1 MVTPAQIRQPHIAGN
16 SDPANAAARLELAR
30 AIAAT
35 VPDPEIPAINLDELG
50 ILRDVQLTGDTVVV
64 TLTPTYT
71 GCPAT
76 EAIRQDVR
84 DALMAGGFEAVRV
97 EIVLSPP
104 WSTDWISETGRRK
117 LREYGIA
124 PPAAAGTVCDK
135 PVVLRFVDRRGRPA
149 ASEADLPACPL
160 CGSGDSEQLSEH
172 GSTPC
177 KALYRC
183 RACREP
189 FDYFKPY

>member
-1 MVTPAQIRQPHIAGN
+1 MVSLTQGGAPSPLDG
-16 SDPANAAARLELAR
+16 LERAR
-30 AIAAT
+30 ALVGAI
-35 VPDPEIPAINLDELG
+35 PDPEIPVVSLADLG
-50 ILRDVQLTGDTVVV
+50 ILRAVDVVDGHIVV

-76 EAIRQDVR
+76 EAIAQDARRVL
-84 DALMAGGFEAVRV
+84 AEGGFADARVRLT
-97 EIVLSPP
+97 LSPP
-104 WSTDWISETGRRK
+104 WTTDWISAEGRRK

-124 PPAAAGTVCDK
+124 PPGRRAEG
-135 PVVLRFVDRRGRPA
+135 PSHSPIRFFERAVDT
-149 ASEADLPACPL
+149 PACPR
-160 CGSGDSEQLSEH
+160 CGATEVERLSAY

-177 KALYRC
+177 KSLYRC